1 MNSTETVTA
10 YILHIS
16 WQAPIRQQKTRTPQT
31 EKNNTERA
39 RDHTNNSPS
48 NSLPSSVRHT
58 QVDGVRTS
66 STCIYTKTRLILRT
80 LTETEDLQLSLF
92 CECQYFRLKLN
103 TTNVWLSKKWTHVKD
118 KVVSDMLHDDHKA
131 VIGLFQLLRIK
142 SFLYR
147 VWKIKKAIKKG
158 FLVLYF
164 HI

>member
-1 MNSTETVTA
+1 MTA
-10 YILHIS
+10 HILHIS

-31 EKNNTERA
+31 EKNNTEQA

-66 STCIYTKTRLILRT
+66 STCICTKTRLILRA
-80 LTETEDLQLSLF
+80 LTETEVWNYHSNILWLF
-92 CECQYFRLKLN
+92 CECRYFGLKLT
-103 TTNVWLSKKWTHVKD
+103 TTNVWLSKKWTHLKD
-118 KVVSDMLHDDHKA
+118 KVVSDMLHDDNKA
-131 VIGLFQLLRIK
+131 VIRLFQLLRIK
-142 SFLYR
+142 SFLYS
-147 VWKIKKAIKKG
+147 VKLKKAIKKG